1 MFNAPSLRS
10 PHRCNHSSSG
20 GASEPAGVST
30 LEVPNQ
36 MDSGTLVMILIVALV
51 VVVLLFLIRAAGAGR
66 RRPQLR
72 PLAAEARDRYAGEW
86 DEIETKF
93 VDAPEQAVR
102 EAEALVMS
110 VLRERGHPLVER
122 DLPQEVQRAHRLG
135 YSSRDRTEGMRQ
147 ALLHYRAVM
156 ERMVGPE
163 DRTQREQRR
172 REMA

>member
-1 MFNAPSLRS
+1 
-10 PHRCNHSSSG
+10 
-20 GASEPAGVST
+20 
-30 LEVPNQ
+30 
-36 MDSGTLVMILIVALV
+36 MDTGTLVTILVVALV
-51 VVVLLFLIRAAGAGR
+51 VVVLLFLLRAAGIGR
-66 RRPQLR
+66 RRPRLR
-72 PLAAEARDRYAGEW
+72 PLPVESRDRYAGEW

-110 VLRERGHPLVER
+110 VLRERGHPLTER

-135 YSSRDRTEGMRQ
+135 YSSRDKTEGMRQ

-163 DRTQREQRR
+163 DKTAREQRR

>member
-1 MFNAPSLRS
+1 
-10 PHRCNHSSSG
+10 
-20 GASEPAGVST
+20 
-30 LEVPNQ
+30 
-36 MDSGTLVMILIVALV
+36 MDTGTLVMILVVALV
-51 VVVLLFLIRAAGAGR
+51 VVVLLFLIRAAGVGR

-72 PLAAEARDRYAGEW
+72 PLPAESRDRYVSEW

-110 VLRERGHPLVER
+110 VLRERGHPLTER
-122 DLPQEVQRAHRLG
+122 EVPDEVQRAHKLAYRSHG
-135 YSSRDRTEGMRQ
+135 DRTEAMRQ

-163 DRTQREQRR
+163 DQARRDQRR

>member
-1 MFNAPSLRS
+1 MN
-10 PHRCNHSSSG
+10 
-20 GASEPAGVST
+20 T
-30 LEVPNQ
+30 
-36 MDSGTLVMILIVALV
+36 GTLVTILVVALV
-51 VVVLLFLIRAAGAGR
+51 AVVLLFLIRAAGVGR

-72 PLAAEARDRYAGEW
+72 PLPAESRDRYVEEW
-86 DEIETKF
+86 DEIEIKF

-110 VLRERGHPLVER
+110 VLRERGHPLSER

-156 ERMVGPE
+156 ERMVGAE
-163 DRTQREQRR
+163 DKAQREQRR

>member
-1 MFNAPSLRS
+1 
-10 PHRCNHSSSG
+10 
-20 GASEPAGVST
+20 
-30 LEVPNQ
+30 
-36 MDSGTLVMILIVALV
+36 MDTGTLVTILVVALI
-51 VVVLLFLIRAAGAGR
+51 VVVLLLLLRAAGVGR

-72 PLAAEARDRYAGEW
+72 ALAAESRDRYIADW

-110 VLRERGHPLVER
+110 VLRERGHPLTER

-147 ALLHYRAVM
+147 ALLHYRTVM

-163 DRTQREQRR
+163 DKTRPEQRR